1 MVNLIS
7 LLMYRTLEIYMQTTV
22 VETIKQDYQN
32 FPNEQTYSIYAED
45 VYFEDPLNK
54 FQGVAR
60 YQKMIGFLGRFFQNI
75 DLELHNINQE
85 ENIIKTE
92 WTLEMTS
99 PLPWKPRL
107 VIPGWSELTINQDN
121 LIIAH
126 RDFWNI
132 EPIKVLLQNFGMGNT
147 NRT

>member
-1 MVNLIS
+1 
-7 LLMYRTLEIYMQTTV
+7 MYRTPEIYMQTTI

-75 DLELHNINQE
+75 DLELHNIDQE
-85 ENIIKTE
+85 KNIIKTE
-92 WTLEMTS
+92 WTLKMTS

-107 VIPGWSELTINQDN
+107 VIPGWSELEVNQDN
-121 LIIAH
+121 LIISH

-132 EPIKVLLQNFGMGNT
+132 EPIKVLLQNFGIGNK
-147 NRT
+147 

>member
-1 MVNLIS
+1 
-7 LLMYRTLEIYMQTTV
+7 MYRKSEISMPTTV

-54 FQGVAR
+54 FQGIAR

-75 DLELHNINQE
+75 DLELHNIDQE
-85 ENIIKTE
+85 KNIIKTE
-92 WTLEMTS
+92 WTLKMTS
-99 PLPWKPRL
+99 PLPWKPQL
-107 VIPGWSELTINQDN
+107 VIPGWSELEINQDN
-121 LIIAH
+121 LIISH

-132 EPIKVLLQNFGMGNT
+132 KPIKVLLQNFGIGDNE
-147 NRT
+147 

>member
-1 MVNLIS
+1 MSNQSSTIDLV
-7 LLMYRTLEIYMQTTV
+7 EI
-22 VETIKQDYQN
+22 IKQDYQN

-54 FQGVAR
+54 FQGIKR
-60 YQKMIGFLGRFFQNI
+60 YQKMIGFLGRFFHNI
-75 DLELHNINQE
+75 DLELHNISRE
-85 ENIIKTE
+85 KNIITTE
-92 WTLEMTS
+92 WTLKMTS

-107 VIPGWSELTINQDN
+107 VIPGWSELQINQND

-132 EPIKVLLQNFGMGNT
+132 APIKVLLQNLEIGNG
-147 NRT
+147 

>member
-1 MVNLIS
+1 MPNHSSTIDLV
-7 LLMYRTLEIYMQTTV
+7 EI
-22 VETIKQDYQN
+22 IKQDYQN

-60 YQKMIGFLGRFFQNI
+60 YQKMIGFLGRFFHNI
-75 DLELHNINQE
+75 DLELHNISQE
-85 ENIIKTE
+85 KNIIKTE
-92 WTLEMTS
+92 WTLKMTS

-107 VIPGWSELTINQDN
+107 VIPGWSELQINQND

-132 EPIKVLLQNFGMGNT
+132 APIKVLLQNLEIGNG
-147 NRT
+147 